1 MATNGVFADFCFP
14 KFLYC
19 FVLDFVVMGSPRYV
33 GFVSPNGD
41 WLCLKMWGVTVPSES
56 QPMKMGGW
64 KVIRYDV
71 HALAESSG

>member
-1 MATNGVFADFCFP
+1 M
-14 KFLYC
+14 
-19 FVLDFVVMGSPRYV
+19 MGSPRYV